1 MSHLWSFPSQSVLAI
16 GFLDQ
21 APLPGR
27 RQELREL
34 KSSFQLKYLWIIL
47 VAVTMMMVMVD
58 LLYLLF
64 VFNVVDDGAETFWR
78 MCLEQ

>member
-1 MSHLWSFPSQSVLAI
+1 MFHLRCFPSQSVLAI

-27 RQELREL
+27 RQELRDA
-34 KSSFQLKYLWIIL
+34 KSSFQFKYLGIIL

-64 VFNVVDDGAETFWR
+64 V
-78 MCLEQ
+78 